1 MEWSILDYQLRSLET
16 QSHITQSIN
25 CNYLWK
31 TKIIEVVQWLIYL
44 NDKLGH
50 FRGQFVNQIA
60 VLLSTSINIYTAA
73 GSFT

>member
-1 MEWSILDYQLRSLET
+1 M
-16 QSHITQSIN
+16 
-25 CNYLWK
+25 
-31 TKIIEVVQWLIYL
+31 IEVVQWLIYL

-60 VLLSTSINIYTAA
+60 VLLSTSMNIYTAA